1 MYLPHFAALE
11 IPRAYVS
18 ISSLG
23 ILLLPRRKLRE
34 THLDSFIIIITII
47 TCDSL
52 YCIVLLLLYL

>member
-18 ISSLG
+18 ISSIG

-34 THLDSFIIIITII
+34 THLDSFIIIIT
-47 TCDSL
+47 CGSL